1 MDMKEVLDF
10 IEKVD
15 KFFLDQYPDLRGKER
30 LYARMI
36 KLSEEVGELAD
47 EVLSSQSDQ
56 RREKLDRKEKDALP
70 DEIAD
75 VIITT
80 LMLARSLDVD
90 VERALER
97 KIDKIRERMFAGD
110 M

>member
-15 KFFLDQYPDLRGKER
+15 KFFLDQYPDLPGKER

-90 VERALER
+90 VERALKR

>member
-1 MDMKEVLDF
+1 MEMKELLEFVRR
-10 IEKVD
+10 VS
-15 KFFLDQYPDLRGKER
+15 ER
-30 LYARMI
+30 LTKGNPESTEAERVFARMV
-36 KLSEEVGELAD
+36 KLTEEVGELAD
-47 EVLSSQSDQ
+47 EVLASQSDQ